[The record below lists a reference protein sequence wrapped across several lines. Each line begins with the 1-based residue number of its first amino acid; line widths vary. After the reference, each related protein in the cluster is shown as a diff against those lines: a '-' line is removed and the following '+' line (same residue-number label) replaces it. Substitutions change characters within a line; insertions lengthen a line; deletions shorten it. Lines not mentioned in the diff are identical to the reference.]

1 MPSRHNA
8 SNNNQTINRRNVIAT
23 IGAAGAASLA
33 GCGGQSDGGDGGDGS
48 DGSDG
53 GDGELFPLD
62 VQLEVNADNSDR
74 LQMVE
79 LIAESMEQTGYFNT
93 TVETYEWNT
102 YVGRVLDPEYQNNG
116 YVPCIG
122 LSGTFNPGSF
132 CNALH
137 HSSNIGA
144 CCNLNGISDSE
155 LDEMMDDARYGVEVA
170 EDSELRGERYDEVW
184 NYLAE
189 ERYSSITHFNLA
201 TSVSNT
207 DIHGF
212 EMWPF
217 QEGMYSYNMFAPQ
230 DEQIMW
236 IDRDNAAGDS
246 DLSDLTEG
254 GTMSIAIG
262 ANIESFDPPHSSDTT
277 STLAQGFIYEGL
289 IANDT
294 QGNVHPWLAESYELI
309 DTTDVDRTAYA
320 DYMSTVGTTEEGAV
334 DTDEQVIVQHPEDS
348 PAEDDEVRVLL
359 PDDAVEAAEDGTYG
373 MQYRYNLQEGVEFHN
388 GDELTAED
396 VVATYEYAENSVLAP
411 QTFDS
416 VLTAVEVDEYTV
428 DIYAQVADAEA
439 ERSLPALS
447 ILNATQIGEVE
458 KGTIDP
464 REGNTPIGTGPY
476 EFSEFEDEQYFEVTK
491 FDNYWTEQ
499 KGVSEAFSWF
509 DGSSDFPDG
518 PVIDG
523 FEVEIVPDDSTR
535 SGALQ
540 NGEIDSTYG
549 LNSSTLDEFDSSED
563 FLLYEIE
570 TGGYEYIQYPVN
582 VAPFDDARLRQ
593 AINHLIP
600 RERIVEN
607 VFSGY
612 GRPAWTPIPQL
623 AQGSGTADAEALED
637 ELRPMNEYNVERA
650 EELLEQVAADN

>member
-1 MPSRHNA
+1 
-8 SNNNQTINRRNVIAT
+8 
-23 IGAAGAASLA
+23 
-33 GCGGQSDGGDGGDGS
+33 
-48 DGSDG
+48 
-53 GDGELFPLD
+53 
-62 VQLEVNADNSDR
+62 
-74 LQMVE
+74 MVE

-102 YVGRVLDPEYQNNG
+102 YLGRILDPEYQNNG
-116 YVPCIG
+116 FIPCVG
-122 LSGTFNPGSF
+122 LSGTFNPESF

-137 HSSNIGA
+137 HSDNVGQ
-144 CCNLNGISDSE
+144 CCNLNGISDPE
-155 LDEMMDDARYGVEVA
+155 LDELMDSARYGVEVA
-170 EDSELRGERYDEVW
+170 EDSELRAERYDEVW

-189 ERYSSITHFNLA
+189 ERYSSITHFGLSTA
-201 TSVSNT
+201 VSNT
-207 DIHGF
+207 DVHGF

-217 QEGMYSYNMFAPQ
+217 AEGTYSYNMFAPQ

-236 IDRDNAAGDS
+236 LDRDNAAGDS
-246 DLSDLTEG
+246 ELSDLTEG
-254 GTMSIAIG
+254 GTMSIAVG
-262 ANIESFDPPHSSDTT
+262 ANIDSFDPPYSNDTT
-277 STLAQGFIYEGL
+277 STLAQGFIFEGL

-294 QGNVHPWLAESYELI
+294 RGNIHPWLAESYELL
-309 DTTDVDRTAYA
+309 DTNDIDRTAYA

-334 DTDEQVIVQHPEDS
+334 DADQVIVQHPEDN

-359 PDDAVEAAEDGTYG
+359 PDDAIEAAEDGTYG

-396 VVATYEYAENSVLAP
+396 VVATYEYTQNSDISA

-416 VLTAVEVDEYTV
+416 VLAAVQVDEYTV
-428 DIYAQVADAEA
+428 DLYAQIADAEA
-439 ERSLPALS
+439 ERELPGLS
-447 ILNATQIGEVE
+447 ILNATQIEEIEASNEGTGEGE
-458 KGTIDP
+458 RNIIDP
-464 REGNTPIGTGPY
+464 RDDNIPIGTGPY
-476 EFSEFEDEQYFEVTK
+476 EFSEFEDEQYYEVTK

-549 LNSSTLDEFDSSED
+549 LETSTLDD
-563 FLLYEIE
+563 FGASDDYIIHSVE
-570 TGGYEYIQYPVN
+570 TGGYDYIQYPVN
-582 VAPFDDARLRQ
+582 VAPFDDARLRK

-607 VFSGY
+607 IYNGY
-612 GRPAWTPIPQL
+612 ARAAWTDLPQL
-623 AQGSGTADAEALED
+623 AQGTGTTDYEALE
-637 ELRPMNEYNVERA
+637 EEIRPTNEYDPERA
-650 EELLEQVAADN
+650 QELLDQVAADN

>member
-1 MPSRHNA
+1 
-8 SNNNQTINRRNVIAT
+8 
-23 IGAAGAASLA
+23 
-33 GCGGQSDGGDGGDGS
+33 
-48 DGSDG
+48 
-53 GDGELFPLD
+53 
-62 VQLEVNADNSDR
+62 
-74 LQMVE
+74 MVE
-79 LIAESMEQTGYFNT
+79 LIAESMEQSGYFNT

-116 YVPCIG
+116 VIPCIG

-137 HSSNIGA
+137 HSDNIGA
-144 CCNLNGISDSE
+144 CCNLNGINDSE
-155 LDEMMDDARYGVEVA
+155 LDDLIDDARYGVDVA
-170 EDSELRGERYDEVW
+170 SDSQLRGERYDEVW

-189 ERYSSITHFNLA
+189 ERYSSITHFDLA
-201 TSVSNT
+201 TAVSNT
-207 DIHGF
+207 DVHGF

-217 QEGMYSYNMFAPQ
+217 AEGTYSYNMFAPQ
-230 DEQIMW
+230 DEQVMW
-236 IDRDNAAGDS
+236 LDRDNAAGDS

-254 GTMSIAIG
+254 GTMRIAIS
-262 ANIESFDPPHSSDTT
+262 ANVESFDPPHSSDTT
-277 STLAQGFIYEGL
+277 STLAQGFLFEAL
-289 IANDT
+289 ITSDSE
-294 QGNVHPWLAESYELI
+294 GNVYPWLAESYEAL
-309 DTTDVDRTAYA
+309 DTQDIDRTAYA

-334 DTDEQVIVQHPEDS
+334 DTDEQVIIQHPEDS

-359 PDDAVEAAEDGTYG
+359 PDDATEAAEDGTYG

-396 VVATYEYAENSVLAP
+396 VVATYEYVENSVLAP

-416 VLTAVEVDEYTV
+416 LLTVVQIDEYTV
-428 DIYAQVADAEA
+428 DLYAQVPDAEA
-439 ERSLPALS
+439 ERSLPGRS
-447 ILNATQIGEVE
+447 ILSSSQIQEVE
-458 KGTIDP
+458 KGNIDP

-476 EFSEFEDEQYFEVTK
+476 EFSEFEDEQYYEVTK

-509 DGSSDFPDG
+509 DGSGDFPDG
-518 PVIDG
+518 PVIDD

-540 NGEIDSTYG
+540 NGEVDSTYG
-549 LNSSTLDEFDSSED
+549 LNTATLDDFKSSED
-563 FLLYEIE
+563 FLVYGVE

-582 VAPFDDARLRQ
+582 VAPFDDARLRK

-607 VFSGY
+607 VLNGY
-612 GRPAWTPIPQL
+612 ARPAWTDLPAL
-623 AQGSGTADAEALED
+623 AQGSGTADADALE
-637 ELRPMNEYNVERA
+637 EEIRPTNEYDVERA
-650 EELLEQVAADN
+650 GELLDQVAADN